1 MLVMIEEIEKK
12 IVVDVTRE
20 SLMCGSL
27 QPTPFF
33 FFSFLQSHV
42 ETSASVPSF
51 NLSLADLSAFL
62 ALPVKFY

>member
-33 FFSFLQSHV
+33 FFPLP
-42 ETSASVPSF
+42 SVPCRDFSV
-51 NLSLADLSAFL
+51 SAKL
-62 ALPVKFY
+62 

>member
-33 FFSFLQSHV
+33 FS
-42 ETSASVPSF
+42 PSF
-51 NLSLADLSAFL
+51 SPMSRLQRQCQALIYYLQTSLLSLLF
-62 ALPVKFY
+62 P